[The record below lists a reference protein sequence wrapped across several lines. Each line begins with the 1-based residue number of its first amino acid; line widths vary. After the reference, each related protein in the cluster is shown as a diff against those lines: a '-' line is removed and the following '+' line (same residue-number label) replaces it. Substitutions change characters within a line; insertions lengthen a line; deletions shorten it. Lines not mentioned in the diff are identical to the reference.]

1 MKSDIKRQ
9 TESAVG
15 RISSKAPRKVNLPFS
30 EAELLV
36 GLDADGAHADALA
49 QPSAAETDE

>member
-1 MKSDIKRQ
+1 MKSDSKRQ

-36 GLDADGAHADALA
+36 GLDADGAL
-49 QPSAAETDE
+49 